1 MIAAAICKLA
11 DSVKEED
18 RGVDKLEVCI
28 VFSLCTHTRVRIVI
42 KKTKMFL
49 SIIDAIFT
57 GLVPGLQH
65 IKY

>member
-1 MIAAAICKLA
+1 MIAAAICKPA
-11 DSVKEED
+11 DNVKEED

-28 VFSLCTHTRVRIVI
+28 VFSLCTHTRVRIVM
-42 KKTKMFL
+42 KNEVFL
-49 SIIDAIFT
+49 SIIDAIFA